1 MADGSDGVDISDDM
15 ASFQAAQDR
24 DKANAATAALQSAA
38 PQQPAQQGG
47 FQHWFT
53 DLPQNVGTGL
63 LQAAVNTADA
73 AHSAWKW
80 VNEGE
85 KDAAAKV
92 GLTSQDQETHE
103 IPTPEYSEVR
113 GHVQDFINNTL
124 AVKNPTVSDNVTQ
137 GIAQF
142 AVPFLGWSKAVSA
155 VGGASKL
162 AGVGRLLFSEGATAA
177 TTQGPQDG
185 RFADMVDLGRH
196 TEGKFGQALQAISP
210 DGSALNAYL
219 DYMTNRTDE
228 GEAEGRLKN
237 VIDTWTQGALVSPL
251 MMTGARMLKGGM
263 EGLQYAIDNGV
274 PSVDKLGISNQDG
287 KIGYHGTPHDF
298 DTAAGFDNDR
308 IGSGEGNQI
317 YGYGHYLAESP
328 DVAGSYQ
335 TGLSQRGLHPDVV
348 SAQADVAAA
357 GGNKQKAFV
366 TLTKQADNSSNPAE
380 KMFLQ
385 RKAQLIKNG
394 AADPRGSFVTADV
407 PDEHIANMLDHDKPM
422 SEQQH
427 VLDKIPEADKAQ
439 MRTTL
444 EEVDRNGNGSLE
456 DLKGGQFRK
465 LLEQTV
471 AEGGISSPDM
481 MDDHVPRQASAY
493 LDSKGVP
500 GITYLDGASRKGGEG
515 TRNIVLFDG
524 KKANVIAKNGKN
536 VTKDPLAAEVEAAG
550 RSVANK

>member
-15 ASFQAAQDR
+15 ASFQAAQDL
-24 DKANAATAALQSAA
+24 DKANAAQAALQSAA

-92 GLTSQDQETHE
+92 GLTSQDQEAHE

-137 GIAQF
+137 GMARF

-185 RFADMVDLGRH
+185 RFAEMVDLGRH

-219 DYMTNRTDE
+219 DYMTNRTNE

-274 PSVDKLGISNQDG
+274 PSVDKLGIPNQDG

-298 DTAAGFDNDR
+298 DVDKGFDNDA
-308 IGSGEGNQI
+308 IGSGEGNQAF
-317 YGYGHYLAESP
+317 GYGHYLAENRSVADQYKGRLLTRSYP
-328 DVAGSYQ
+328 GMMDAQSALKSAGNDPLRAYKDLSSMAADEQDAGLRMRMQTAANLIKSGNYKRGAGS
-335 TGLSQRGLHPDVV
+335 L
-348 SAQADVAAA
+348 
-357 GGNKQKAFV
+357 
-366 TLTKQADNSSNPAE
+366 
-380 KMFLQ
+380 
-385 RKAQLIKNG
+385 
-394 AADPRGSFVTADV
+394 VTADI
-407 PDEHIANMLDHDKPM
+407 PDEHIAKMIDWDKPLADQGQ
-422 SEQQH
+422 EVQDAFRAH
-427 VLDKIPEADKAQ
+427 GIGGEEDITGGEAYKALSSK
-439 MRTTL
+439 L
-444 EEVDRNGNGSLE
+444 EENGAPHGDS
-456 DLKGGQFRK
+456 
-465 LLEQTV
+465 
-471 AEGGISSPDM
+471 A
-481 MDDHVPRQASAY
+481 ASA
-493 LDSKGVP
+493 LLNMRGVP
-500 GITYLDGASRKGGEG
+500 GIKYLDGTSRAAGEG
-515 TRNIVLFDG
+515 TRNLVVF
-524 KKANVIAKNGKN
+524 NGKDA
-536 VTKDPLAAEVEAAG
+536 KIIKKE
-550 RSVANK
+550 